1 MKNRM
6 KWTRIGLAGILTV
19 SLVGAPQ
26 IAAAADRCD
35 RQSYYNTGGYQT
47 YYHGGDNRGYGYGDP
62 GGYYRDYRD
71 QGYRNSGYRNDGY
84 YDNGYR
90 DYGYRDN
97 RYYGDDYGY
106 YRSERSAGKSAAIIG
121 GSSAAGA
128 VFGALAGGGKG
139 AAIGAALG
147 GIGGLIF
154 DRATRNDGRQH

>member
-1 MKNRM
+1 MTKRM

-19 SLVGAPQ
+19 SLIGVPQ
-26 IAAAADRCD
+26 IAAAADRYD
-35 RQSYYNTGGYQT
+35 RQSYYNTGGYQS
-47 YYHGGDNRGYGYGDP
+47 YYFGDANRGYGYGVP
-62 GGYYRDYRD
+62 GGYYRDDRG
-71 QGYRNSGYRNDGY
+71 QGYDNNAYRG
-84 YDNGYR
+84 
-90 DYGYRDN
+90 YGYRDN

-154 DRATRNDGRQH
+154 DRATRNDGHYR

>member
-1 MKNRM
+1 MTNRM
-6 KWTRIGLAGILTV
+6 KWTRIGLTSILTV
-19 SLVGAPQ
+19 SLVGVPQ

-35 RQSYYNTGGYQT
+35 RQSYYNTSGYQS
-47 YYHGGDNRGYGYGDP
+47 YYGGANRGYGYGDP

-71 QGYRNSGYRNDGY
+71 QGYRNSGNWNDGY
-84 YDNGYR
+84 YNNGYR

-154 DRATRNDGRQH
+154 DRATRNDGR